1 MFRCIEK
8 LNNQYRFVLMIT
20 ILFKMSKDKENIH
33 DLSSKNCFEQVD
45 NIEVV
50 PYLNNNGDSLQDI
63 LDIVEDNT
71 NDLQKQLISN
81 NNENVFEIEFNK

>member
-33 DLSSKNCFEQVD
+33 DLSSKNCFEQAD